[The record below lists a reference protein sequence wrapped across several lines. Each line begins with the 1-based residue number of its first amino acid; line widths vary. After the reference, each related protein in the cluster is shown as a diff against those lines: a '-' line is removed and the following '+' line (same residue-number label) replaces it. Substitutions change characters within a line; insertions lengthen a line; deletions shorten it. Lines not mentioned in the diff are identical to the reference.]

1 MNSLA
6 PARRGFDTCKYL
18 RDDFLFLGGGMDGQ
32 GQRQNLFR
40 FASND
45 NDRPDVIG
53 YWFFFCSSRVLADE
67 HESFWVHSRSS
78 RRSRG
83 SRYRLATV
91 GEEKSSLHSLDYLFF
106 RNQQSFVPR
115 GEIYEHNLCIKIAY
129 CKPAEINF
137 PGHQKTP
144 AVKRVVLQ
152 PVRLATF
159 LRRHVEQH
167 VVPSPL
173 GVQRRSQHG

>member
-53 YWFFFCSSRVLADE
+53 YWFFFFCSSWVWADE

-83 SRYRLATV
+83 SGYRLATV
-91 GEEKSSLHSLDYLFF
+91 GGKGSSLQLGLLVFSQLTVVCAKGQRFTSIIYVLKLPTA
-106 RNQQSFVPR
+106 NQLKS
-115 GEIYEHNLCIKIAY
+115 IS
-129 CKPAEINF
+129 PA
-137 PGHQKTP
+137 T
-144 AVKRVVLQ
+144 R
-152 PVRLATF
+152 RL
-159 LRRHVEQH
+159 L
-167 VVPSPL
+167 L
-173 GVQRRSQHG
+173 

>member
-1 MNSLA
+1 
-6 PARRGFDTCKYL
+6 
-18 RDDFLFLGGGMDGQ
+18 MDGQ

-53 YWFFFCSSRVLADE
+53 YWFFFCSSRVWADE

-91 GEEKSSLHSLDYLFF
+91 GEEKSSLQLGLLVSF
-106 RNQQSFVPR
+106 RN
-115 GEIYEHNLCIKIAY
+115 
-129 CKPAEINF
+129 
-137 PGHQKTP
+137 
-144 AVKRVVLQ
+144 
-152 PVRLATF
+152 
-159 LRRHVEQH
+159 
-167 VVPSPL
+167 
-173 GVQRRSQHG
+173 